1 MIGCTGQKSFISYLS
16 ELSGSKDLK
25 WRGEIYSRG
34 GGGLVFSRPSISA
47 SVNNLKQYSP
57 TTVVIAMWKGK
68 PRFTILVLA
77 ALLSVFFVLYT
88 CLRTAGYLP
97 LAILKQLTD
106 LSPYKPVQCSSAD
119 SSDPASPCFTP
130 TSKHAYATILTGYNG
145 TDSEKYFTAVRL
157 LAYQFIHDPR
167 TQAKNGA
174 RFIVLVTDSV
184 PQENIHILK
193 QYGAEILIV
202 EQITREWIHPQWPRW
217 NDVMAKLNLWTLVDY
232 EKIVFVDAD
241 TVLLSRLDD
250 IFLDPATA
258 LQQTSPSI
266 SEPQEDDGLPPL
278 PEKYM
283 IAGIHDRW
291 IEQNKKPEPGDMGFY
306 VINNYINAGFLVLS
320 PSQEMFKYY
329 LALLDIPNKIDLTY
343 PEQNLLN
350 YVHRIDGRMP
360 WKDVGVHWNSITAL
374 GQSFAPDVRSLHHK
388 WWNTLANQTVN
399 DYIAGAIE
407 RMRKH
412 PLS

>member
-1 MIGCTGQKSFISYLS
+1 MIAL
-16 ELSGSKDLK
+16 
-25 WRGEIYSRG
+25 
-34 GGGLVFSRPSISA
+34 
-47 SVNNLKQYSP
+47 
-57 TTVVIAMWKGK
+57 WKGK
-68 PRFTILVLA
+68 PRFTLLVLA
-77 ALLSVFFVLYT
+77 ALLSVFFIVYA
-88 CLRTAGYLP
+88 CLRTPGYLP
-97 LAILKQLTD
+97 SAILKHVTD
-106 LSPYKPVQCSSAD
+106 LSPQHKPVY
-119 SSDPASPCFTP
+119 
-130 TSKHAYATILTGYNG
+130 AYATILTGYDG

-167 TQAKNGA
+167 TRAENGA

-184 PQENIHILK
+184 PQENRAILK
-193 QYGAEILIV
+193 QYGAEILVV
-202 EQITREWIHPQWPRW
+202 EQIVREWIHPQWDRW

-241 TVLLSRLDD
+241 TVLLGRLDD

-258 LQQTSPSI
+258 LQKTGPSKLK
-266 SEPQEDDGLPPL
+266 PQEDDGLPPL

-283 IAGIHDRW
+283 LAGIHDRW
-291 IEQNKKPEPGDMGFY
+291 IEQNKKPGPGDKGFY
-306 VINNYINAGFLVLS
+306 VENNYINAGFLVLS

-329 LALLDIPNKIDLTY
+329 LALLDIPNKIDLAY

-350 YVHRIDGRMP
+350 YVHRIDGQMP
-360 WKDVGVHWNSITAL
+360 WRDVGVHWNSITAL

-388 WWNTLANQTVN
+388 WWNEVRNQTVN
-399 DYIAGAIE
+399 DYVADAVE